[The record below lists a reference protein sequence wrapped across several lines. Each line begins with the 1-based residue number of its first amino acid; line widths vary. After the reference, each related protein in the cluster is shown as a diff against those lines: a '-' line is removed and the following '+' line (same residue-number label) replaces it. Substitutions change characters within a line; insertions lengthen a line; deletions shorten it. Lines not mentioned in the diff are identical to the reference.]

1 MIRIIP
7 NIPKIKAHWERRS
20 DDIPTYLEVPMSDG
34 TTVKYIPEIVQ
45 PGFVAAME
53 TIKRMTVGYPP
64 KDWSSCQTDK

>member
-20 DDIPTYLEVPMSDG
+20 DDIPTYLEVPMSNV
-34 TTVKYIPEIVQ
+34 TTVKYTPEVVQ

-53 TIKRMTVGYPP
+53 NIKNMTVGYPT
-64 KDWSSCQTDK
+64 KK

>member
-7 NIPKIKAHWERRS
+7 NIPKIKAHWERRT

-34 TTVKYIPEIVQ
+34 RTVKYIPEIVQ

-53 TIKRMTVGYPP
+53 NIKNMTVGYPI
-64 KDWSSCQTDK
+64 KNE

>member
-20 DDIPTYLEVPMSDG
+20 DDIPTYLEVPMSNG
-34 TTVKYIPEIVQ
+34 TIVKYIPEIVQ

-53 TIKRMTVGYPP
+53 NIKNMTVGYPI
-64 KDWSSCQTDK
+64 KNE